1 MDPRLDFSDLI
12 EFSDVPETIPANA
25 FADASFAP
33 VTLHADD
40 GALPDAP
47 PAPAVAGVVPELS
60 TRILAKLIDGAVAA
74 VLYGLV
80 SAFFTSWF
88 TAFFLGGLAASAYLL
103 LSDGLEVDA
112 MHLRSF
118 GKRVMG
124 LTVERIGGE
133 RMDVLTS
140 IRRNWMFTVGFFAQ
154 AFTFM
159 ASPVSYLLTLVALG
173 LVGYELYWL
182 VTNPSGVRWGDDLAR
197 TDVLKPVPVAPA
209 AVRTEVLHLTP
220 EEAM

>member
-12 EFSDVPETIPANA
+12 ALSDVPETIPANA
-25 FADASFAP
+25 FDSLP
-33 VTLHADD
+33 LTLDD
-40 GALPDAP
+40 LARDGNPAPDAP
-47 PAPAVAGVVPELS
+47 AAPAIAGVVPELS

-80 SAFFTSWF
+80 SAFFASWF